1 MALYK
6 NKDFVGTSTSDA
18 FDTLHKPGTSAP
30 HAGIYRCTAC
40 KHEIG
45 IAEGHTLPPQVHSQH
60 PDGKPILWQL
70 AVYAVH
76 NK

>member
-6 NKDFVGTSTSDA
+6 NKDFIATSDSEA
-18 FDTLHKPGTSAP
+18 FDKLHKPGTTAP
-30 HAGIYRCTAC
+30 YAGIYRCATC

-45 IAEGHTLPPQVHSQH
+45 IAKDHTLPPQSHAQH
-60 PDGKPILWQL
+60 PEDKPILWQL

>member
-6 NKDFVGTSTSDA
+6 NKDFIASSTSDV
-18 FDTLHKPGTSAP
+18 FDTLHKPGAKAP
-30 HAGIYRCTAC
+30 FAGIYRCTGC

-45 IAEGHTLPPQVHSQH
+45 IAKDHELPPQGHTQH
-60 PDGKPILWQL
+60 PPGKPILWQL